1 MMIQSQ
7 LVNRVSVP
15 GKAVIILFG
24 IEVKPADMAIFPYT
38 PPTITTSIPVSVIL
52 IHVEIVKLL
61 SPLET
66 AEESCCRY

>member
-1 MMIQSQ
+1 MMIQIQ
-7 LVNRVSVP
+7 LVNRVTFP
-15 GKAVIILFG
+15 RKAFIILFG

-38 PPTITTSIPVSVIL
+38 PPTITTNTFVPPLV

-66 AEESCCRY
+66 AEE